1 MEAVTLMPK
10 CPFCGG
16 ALELVEGAS
25 RVWSRLVWMQAVHE
39 ICQEREKRDVRRFVD
54 YRGRRFNW
62 SGMMAELYRLY
73 SLTLESGD
81 RLNTSSPSLSRRRSP
96 LQPASGSPIIALFES
111 IPSDNSL
118 EPLGQLGQ
126 DVGGGVDTPME
137 KRSGCLAW
145 SCE

>member
-1 MEAVTLMPK
+1 MRYVK
-10 CPFCGG
+10 
-16 ALELVEGAS
+16 
-25 RVWSRLVWMQAVHE
+25 RVKRE
-39 ICQEREKRDVRRFVD
+39 IVRRFVD

-73 SLTLESGD
+73 SLTLGSGD

-126 DVGGGVDTPME
+126 DVGGGVDTLIE